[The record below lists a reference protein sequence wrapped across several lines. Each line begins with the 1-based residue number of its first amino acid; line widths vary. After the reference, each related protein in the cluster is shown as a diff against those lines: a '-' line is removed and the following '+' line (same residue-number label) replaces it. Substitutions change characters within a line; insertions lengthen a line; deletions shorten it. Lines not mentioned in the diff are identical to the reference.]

1 MLGGIC
7 SECSILVVEL
17 IVLRIIKA
25 EALRLLAK
33 ADLLSLIHERRRL
46 MLLFG
51 QLTVQVFLMRCL
63 ILAMALVLD
72 AFERASLR
80 ID

>member
-1 MLGGIC
+1 M
-7 SECSILVVEL
+7 EL

-51 QLTVQVFLMRCL
+51 QLAVQVFLMRCL